1 MEVKDLIRYYDD
13 VLPLTAICTLIKWC
27 NKAHFNQA
35 RITGANKGAET
46 VNQKIRDTKNIDL
59 RPNNESLTNVHWANL
74 IASTEL
80 NYISRYAQDLQLSDF
95 FIKGITDLQILKYE
109 KGGFYNWHIDHAG
122 EVIPRS
128 ISCIMFLNNDYR
140 GGDLMFRDPQGKN
153 EMSVIPKPGR
163 LVIWPSCFMYP
174 HTVKPVEEGIRYTVV
189 SWAV

>member
-1 MEVKDLIRYYDD
+1 M
-13 VLPLTAICTLIKWC
+13 
-27 NKAHFNQA
+27 
-35 RITGANKGAET
+35 
-46 VNQKIRDTKNIDL
+46 
-59 RPNNESLTNVHWANL
+59 
-74 IASTEL
+74 
-80 NYISRYAQDLQLSDF
+80 
-95 FIKGITDLQILKYE
+95 QILKYE

-128 ISCIMFLNNDYR
+128 ISCIMFLNNDYT